1 MKCIDILT
9 SVIDSENKAKEVVKG
24 VDIQK
29 EITEVLQGSKELKNV
44 TVTKE
49 TINDSVGTDTTTQTE
64 EKEN

>member
-44 TVTKE
+44 TVTQE
-49 TINDSVGTDTTTQTE
+49 TINDSVGTDTTTEETE
-64 EKEN
+64 N

>member
-9 SVIDSENKAKEVVKG
+9 SVIDSENKAKEVTKG

-49 TINDSVGTDTTTQTE
+49 TINESVGTDTTTEETE
-64 EKEN
+64 N

>member
-9 SVIDSENKAKEVVKG
+9 SVIETENKAKELMKG
-24 VDIQK
+24 VDIQR

-49 TINDSVGTDTTTQTE
+49 TINDTVSEPTQTTNE
-64 EKEN
+64 EEEN

>member
-29 EITEVLQGSKELKNV
+29 EITEVLQGAKELKNV
-44 TVTKE
+44 TVSQE
-49 TINDSVGTDTTTQTE
+49 TINDSVSEPTQTTQVE
-64 EKEN
+64 E

>member
-29 EITEVLQGSKELKNV
+29 EITEVLHGSKELKNV

-49 TINDSVGTDTTTQTE
+49 TINESVGTDTQTE
-64 EKEN
+64 E